1 MLTYV
6 LQILILYLCIG
17 RINIQWIFCHDEKG
31 EIWVKFLLNEKE
43 VSLPL
48 TTPRY
53 PYYLW
58 SEVEI
63 FFNQRIRMAKEELL
77 SGS

>member
-1 MLTYV
+1 M
-6 LQILILYLCIG
+6 
-17 RINIQWIFCHDEKG
+17 G
-31 EIWVKFLLNEKE
+31 EISAKRERGVPSIDNTSLSLLFMDSE
-43 VSLPL
+43 VLSMEG